1 MGNVGEPG
9 IVGTRV
15 SSLGHVGEMS
25 QAFVVGD
32 GDLECLAGGVV
43 NHIQTGNVN
52 SVDLSLVANVV
63 DDVNGTFDVH
73 GFSRTDTLFNEC
85 RKRGRDNTSICG
97 DVGGNDSVSSKRQHM
112 SLDSGNPCLTTP
124 DTDLIQVDIK
134 GFLPTV
140 RRKISCTGDALAIG
154 QSFIQWEC
162 LDELGVFG

>member
-32 GDLECLAGGVV
+32 SDLECLAGGVV

-63 DDVNGTFDVH
+63 DDVNEAQSAFEKLKQAMISVAVLALPDFNKEFTVE
-73 GFSRTDTLFNEC
+73 TDAS
-85 RKRGRDNTSICG
+85 G
-97 DVGGNDSVSSKRQHM
+97 VGIRAI
-112 SLDSGNPCLTTP
+112 
-124 DTDLIQVDIK
+124 LIQWA
-134 GFLPTV
+134 T
-140 RRKISCTGDALAIG
+140 
-154 QSFIQWEC
+154 
-162 LDELGVFG
+162 